1 MVVVAVQET
10 VASGVQS
17 VQNTSFDYLPNF
29 TPIRLGVKTQ
39 GTYCTSSF
47 FFFLTLSVQSKYK
60 TVT

>member
-47 FFFLTLSVQSKYK
+47 FFFFNSFCSI
-60 TVT
+60 